1 MAAKAQDDRRRVA
14 QVKWRVCDTLLR
26 LQEGVAGAKRGRGR
40 GRGMSVVRW
49 IGDEI
54 LSGAS
59 AAG

>member
-1 MAAKAQDDRRRVA
+1 MAAKAQDDRRRAA

-26 LQEGVAGAKRGRGR
+26 LQEGFAGAKR